1 MSLSLV
7 NSTLAQPVCALI
19 QRQPCEQQLVGSAR
33 ITLAGPVA
41 RRALAVR
48 ASPSAPGHAAP
59 SEHAPTEPGPESV
72 AREDQAAKEARV
84 RAEVSRRIRQLG
96 REGNASAAVEL
107 FTQMQA
113 DGIAPD
119 AMAATALIDCCVRC
133 GELARAERTFFNL
146 FSKAPAN
153 STSSSPSSSSSSDS
167 DVGRTANLV
176 PDAVAVGV
184 LLRAYGR
191 KSPPQWAKIQ
201 QLLTRMELDFGL
213 QPSTAIFNELMDI
226 CARDNAVDR
235 GVQLLDRMAEA
246 GVEPDAFTFEAVKR
260 RRTLRSHFK
269 KLFY

>member
-1 MSLSLV
+1 MLLSLV
-7 NSTLAQPVCALI
+7 NSTLPQPASPLL
-19 QRQPCEQQLVGSAR
+19 REQPCERQAFGSAKA
-33 ITLAGPVA
+33 TLASPVA
-41 RRALAVR
+41 RRSLAIR
-48 ASPSAPGHAAP
+48 AAP
-59 SEHAPTEPGPESV
+59 SAQGHVAPSDHVQSEPGPEV
-72 AREDQAAKEARV
+72 DAGEQLAAKEARV

-146 FSKAPAN
+146 FSKAPP
-153 STSSSPSSSSSSDS
+153 TSSSSSIASTASS
-167 DVGRTANLV
+167 DVGRAANLV

-246 GVEPDAFTFEAVKR
+246 GVEPDVFTFEAVKR

-269 KLFY
+269 KLFN

>member
-1 MSLSLV
+1 MPLSLV

-19 QRQPCEQQLVGSAR
+19 QRQPCEQQLVASAR
-33 ITLAGPVA
+33 FTLAGPVA

-59 SEHAPTEPGPESV
+59 SEHAPTEPVPDAV
-72 AREDQAAKEARV
+72 PREEQAAKEARV

-146 FSKAPAN
+146 FSKAPA
-153 STSSSPSSSSSSDS
+153 STTSSPSSSSSDS

-201 QLLTRMELDFGL
+201 QLLTRMELDFGM